1 MKSLSS
7 AMSALGSKKIL
18 SSLAVLFCLS
28 VVLFGCEKEQPP
40 VAFLR
45 LSAQEATLTAE
56 KPSQEIKVLSNTAW
70 VISADKMEKQ
80 KDSKAI
86 VVDKWLNVSVGAAA
100 GSGTLTVS
108 LVKPVPTEN
117 KTATLDFVSGNLK
130 QTLKVTFTKK

>member
-1 MKSLSS
+1 MKALSN
-7 AMSALGSKKIL
+7 ALSALGSKKIL

-45 LSAQEATLTAE
+45 LSAPEAALTAE

-70 VISADKMEKQ
+70 VISADKMQKQ
-80 KDSKAI
+80 KDSQAI

-100 GSGTLTVS
+100 GSGILTVS

-117 KTATLDFVSGNLK
+117 KTATLNFVSGNLK